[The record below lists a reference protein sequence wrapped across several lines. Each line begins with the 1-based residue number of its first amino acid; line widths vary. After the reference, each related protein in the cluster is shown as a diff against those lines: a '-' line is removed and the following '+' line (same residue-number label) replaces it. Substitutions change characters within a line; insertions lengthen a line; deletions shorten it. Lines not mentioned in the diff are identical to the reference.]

1 MATILKGGQT
11 IVKGVGSTN
20 VGPTI
25 PMRGLVMVIDPA
37 IGTAGV
43 TNLRLQTPATS
54 SNFSIAN
61 GDLRLTYSVS
71 TSIQTSTFPT
81 GGNGL
86 VFGNTN
92 GRLNAGSAIYVTGSA
107 LQYLQNAIT
116 DTMTVVVWHTGLG
129 VGLTYPNNA
138 LGSLAGPSRSP
149 DTKFGVGYI
158 TTTETPT
165 SGDISTTN
173 PVTDLRL
180 FYGASRYY
188 WPLQVAAFPL
198 DSRDT
203 LGFTTTN
210 APGNEASSLS
220 ATSPWLSIGAVVN
233 QTASTAPRRV
243 TGGLRNLYNLPAV
256 FRGISM
262 YQYPGRPVYNTYDT
276 WNCFTFTFEQSKITQ
291 NVTSSV
297 YNNGNLVR
305 TFTGVTASVVS
316 GSRSIWTVPS
326 ISSNFSQSWDFNVNG
341 NVFDIGNV
349 AFRWRFF
356 ATSSGTFTDTVG
368 FNVTQRNY
376 YFAKG
381 ATEALTAQNL
391 VTKINTT
398 PMLSGFFTASV
409 VGTDGFAISSS
420 VNGYNPGTLITGS
433 YSGSTAVYS
442 IGSRVVGTV
451 NTGTGPITTNILGPV
466 TGGLATTIDQLC
478 IGQYANTIL
487 TGQIGAVYIYDR
499 ILTPT
504 EVAQI
509 YDSTKAKY
517 GNIRPSNQPINYYSI
532 YNPFSTSSIN
542 NPGGYRETPIIT
554 ASGVIQV

>member
-1 MATILKGGQT
+1 MATIIKGGT
-11 IVKGVGSTN
+11 TVVKGVGSSK

-25 PMRGLVMVIDPA
+25 PLEGLLMVIDPA
-37 IGTAGV
+37 VGTAGV
-43 TNLRLQTPATS
+43 TDLRLQTPATA

-61 GDLRLTYSVS
+61 GDLRLNYSVS
-71 TSIQTSTFPT
+71 TSIQLSAFPT
-81 GGNGL
+81 GGNTL

-92 GRLNAGSAIYVTGSA
+92 GRLNAGSAIYITGSA

-116 DTMTVVVWHTGLG
+116 DTMSIVVWHTGLG
-129 VGLTYPNNA
+129 TGLTYPNNA

-149 DTKFGVGYI
+149 DTKFGLGYI

-165 SGDISTTN
+165 SGDITGTN
-173 PVTDLRL
+173 PTTDLRL
-180 FYGASRYY
+180 FYGAERYY
-188 WPLQVAAFPL
+188 WPLQVNAFPL

-203 LGFTTTN
+203 IGFTNTN
-210 APGNEASSLS
+210 APGNESSSLA
-220 ATSPWLSIGAVVN
+220 ATSPWLQIGPVVN
-233 QTASTAPRRV
+233 QTASVSPRRV

-262 YQYPGRPVYNTYDT
+262 YQYPGRPIYNTYDT
-276 WNCFTFTFEQSKITQ
+276 WNCFAFTFQQSKINQ

-297 YNNGNLVR
+297 YTNGNLVR

-316 GSRSIWTVPS
+316 GSRSAWTVPS
-326 ISSNFSQSWDFNVNG
+326 ISSTFSASWDFNVNG
-341 NVFDIGNV
+341 NVFDIGNLT
-349 AFRWRFF
+349 FRWRFF

-368 FNVTQRNY
+368 FNTTQRNY

-409 VGTDGFAISSS
+409 VGTDGFVVSSS

-433 YSGSTAVYS
+433 YSAS
-442 IGSRVVGTV
+442 IGTYPVGSRVIGTV
-451 NTGTGPITTNILGPV
+451 NGGTGPITTNILGPI

-478 IGQYANTIL
+478 IGQYSNTIL
-487 TGQIGAVYIYDR
+487 TGQMGAIYIYNR
-499 ILTPT
+499 VLTAA
-504 EVAQI
+504 EIAQI
-509 YDSTKAKY
+509 YDNTKAKY
-517 GNIRPSNQPINYYSI
+517 GNTRSSTEPVNYYSI
-532 YNPFSTSSIN
+532 YNSFTTSSTN
-542 NPGGYRETPIIT
+542 TPPGYREFPSIT
-554 ASGVIQV
+554 GSGVIQY